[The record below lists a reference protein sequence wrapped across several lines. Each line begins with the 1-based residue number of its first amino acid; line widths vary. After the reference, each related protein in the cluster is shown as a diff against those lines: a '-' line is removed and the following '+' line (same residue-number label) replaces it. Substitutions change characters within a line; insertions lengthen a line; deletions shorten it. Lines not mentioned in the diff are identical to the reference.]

1 MRILGCLFL
10 ILALLLGKAADARA
24 GALTE
29 RIANFPRWQS
39 FPPVAVAKGDLI
51 YPEWMAGDWEVTSTL
66 VELVAPLA
74 PEVVT
79 PGFESN
85 RKYLN
90 QPVRFRIRFVEKK
103 AAQEAS
109 ASGAFFLKLKRN
121 QISEDKPLVVAARDF
136 NGLNIARSYLGEDAV
151 IAVKVDPNNPNRQIT
166 LLPEERQLIST
177 VTLRGSE
184 TPKPNIF
191 LATEV
196 TQQEFRSRAGIY
208 FNQVETT
215 TAYQYEPNSAVPI
228 HASQMTAVYLSPQD
242 PAYFKALGRPVA
254 LYRYELDFSPVSASA
269 R

>member
-10 ILALLLGKAADARA
+10 VLALLLTGAAHARA

-29 RIANFPRWQS
+29 RIANFPRWQGL
-39 FPPVAVAKGDLI
+39 PPVAVAKGDLI
-51 YPEWMAGDWEVTSTL
+51 YPGWMAGDWEVTSTL

-74 PEVVT
+74 PELVT

-90 QPVRFRIRFVEKK
+90 QPVRFRIRFIKKK
-103 AAQEAS
+103 AVQVAS
-109 ASGAFFLKLKRN
+109 AGGAVFLKLKRDK
-121 QISEDKPLVVAARDF
+121 ISEDKPLVVADRSF
-136 NGLNIARSYLGEDAV
+136 NGLNIARSYLGESAV
-151 IAVKVDPNNPNRQIT
+151 IAVKVDPDNPNRQIT
-166 LLPEERQLIST
+166 LLPEERQLVST

-184 TPKPNIF
+184 TPKPNLF

-196 TQQEFRSRAGIY
+196 IQQEFRSRAGIY

-215 TAYQYEPNSAVPI
+215 TAYQYAPGSAVPI
-228 HASQMTAVYLSPQD
+228 HASQMTAVYLSPQE

-254 LYRYELDFSPVSASA
+254 LYRYELDFSPVSAPA